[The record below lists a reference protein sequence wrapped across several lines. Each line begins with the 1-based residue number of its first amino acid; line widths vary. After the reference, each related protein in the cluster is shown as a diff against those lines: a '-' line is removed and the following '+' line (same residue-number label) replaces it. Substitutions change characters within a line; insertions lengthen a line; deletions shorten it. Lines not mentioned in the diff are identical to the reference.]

1 MIIISP
7 AKNLN
12 LNLENYASITSKP
25 LFPEKTSQLVNKIKD
40 LNVSQIGQLMN
51 ISNNLSK
58 INHERFQQFYEPK
71 IQKPAAYLF
80 SGDTFQGLSIRSL
93 DEPSIVYAQ
102 QNLRILSGLYGILR
116 PLDLINPYRLEMGTN
131 MLSILGTD
139 LYKFWEKEIVSSLLN
154 DFKYSKGKLLFN
166 LSSNE
171 YFKSINTTKLN
182 LNIVNFDFKKKK
194 GDNLIPIGMM
204 IKKLRGAMAKFI
216 IEEKVSSINTIKK
229 FNNYGYIFQN
239 FDKKSN
245 SFLFTNE

>member
-12 LNLENYASITSKP
+12 LDSEDFTSITSNP
-25 LFPEKTSQLVNKIKD
+25 LFPKKTSQLVDKLKG
-40 LNVSQIGQLMN
+40 LNISQIGQLMN
-51 ISNNLSK
+51 ISNSLSK
-58 INHERFQQFYEPK
+58 INHERFQHFYDPE

-93 DEPSIVYAQ
+93 DESSIEYAQ

-116 PLDLINPYRLEMGTN
+116 PLDLIKPYRLEMGTN
-131 MLSILGTD
+131 MLSVLGID
-139 LYKFWEKEIVSSLLN
+139 LYKFWETEIVSSLIN
-154 DFKYSKGKLLFN
+154 DFKKSKSKFLFN

-171 YFKSINTTKLN
+171 YFKSINTSKLN

-194 GDNLIPIGMM
+194 GDNLSPIGMM

-216 IEEKVSSINTIKK
+216 IEEKVSKIDTIKK
-229 FNNYGYIFQN
+229 FTNHGFTFQSFN
-239 FDKKSN
+239 KKSN

>member
-7 AKNLN
+7 SKNLN
-12 LNLENYASITSKP
+12 LDSESYTSITSKP
-25 LFPEKTSQLVNKIKD
+25 LFSRKTIQLVKKLKD
-40 LNVSQIGQLMN
+40 LNVSQIGQLMD

-58 INHERFQQFYEPK
+58 INHERFQHFHDPEIK
-71 IQKPAAYLF
+71 KPAAYIF

-93 DEPSIVYAQ
+93 DESSIVYAQ

-116 PLDLINPYRLEMGTN
+116 PLDVIQPYRLEMGTN

-139 LYKFWEKEIVSSLLN
+139 LYKFWEKEIVSSLIN
-154 DFKYSKGKLLFN
+154 DFKNSKGKFLFN

-171 YFKSINTTKLN
+171 YFKSINISKLDF
-182 LNIVNFDFKKKK
+182 NIVNFDFKKKK
-194 GDNLIPIGMM
+194 GDNLSPIGMM

-216 IEEKVSSINTIKK
+216 IEEKVSNINAIKK
-229 FNNYGYIFQN
+229 FSNYGFTFHSLN
-239 FDKKSN
+239 KKGN

>member
-12 LNLENYASITSKP
+12 LDSENYTGITSKP
-25 LFPEKTSQLVNKIKD
+25 LFPRKTSQLVNKLKD
-40 LNVSQIGQLMN
+40 LNVSQIGQLMD

-58 INHERFQQFYEPK
+58 INHERFQHFFDPEF
-71 IQKPAAYLF
+71 QKPAAYLF

-93 DEPSIVYAQ
+93 DESSIVYAQ

-116 PLDLINPYRLEMGTN
+116 PLDIIKPYRLEMGTN

-139 LYKFWEKEIVSSLLN
+139 LYKFWEKEIVSSLIN
-154 DFKYSKGKLLFN
+154 DFNDSKGKLLFN

-171 YFKSINTTKLN
+171 YFKSINTSKLN
-182 LNIVNFDFKKKK
+182 FNIVNFDFKKKK
-194 GDNLIPIGMM
+194 GDNLSPIGMM

-216 IEEKVSSINTIKK
+216 IEEKVSNMNTLKK
-229 FNNYGYIFQN
+229 FSKYGFTFHSFNKKGN
-239 FDKKSN
+239 F
-245 SFLFTNE
+245 FLFTNE